1 MIYNTIY
8 CKIQHLKVQSA
19 ILCQWKHF
27 CKGDDYRNPF
37 KYAMQEI
44 EKHNITTWITDTTHG
59 FKNEEADTKWLLEVL
74 VPSMINSSI
83 KKVVFI
89 IANDSPLMDEI
100 KEQEVALKKYFKVNL
115 VESLDAVKKG

>member
-1 MIYNTIY
+1 
-8 CKIQHLKVQSA
+8 
-19 ILCQWKHF
+19 
-27 CKGDDYRNPF
+27 
-37 KYAMQEI
+37 MQEI
-44 EKHNITTWITDTTHG
+44 EKHNITTWIIDTTHG

-100 KEQEVALKKYFKVNL
+100 KEQEVALKKYFKVDL